1 MVNRGDVVSC
11 PDGAMAVFGF
21 VGIKSWLEQRLTQSR
36 WVATDSSV
44 RKRLCWW
51 IPSSG
56 GKIHALLNCS
66 VSLCRGGRCAHTHTH
81 THTHTESHGGSHT
94 GAFKGTAYRKMKIQ
108 SLFTH
113 RHAVPNHFSVKHKR
127 RNFEEL
133 QLVFFFCLQKALN
146 FQNGYKINRN
156 IT

>member
-21 VGIKSWLEQRLTQSR
+21 VGMKSWLEQRLTQSR

-56 GKIHALLNCS
+56 GKIHPLLNCS
-66 VSLCRGGRCAHTHTH
+66 VSLCRGGRCTHTH
-81 THTHTESHGGSHT
+81 THTLNHTVDHTLGLLKEQLTVKWKSSHYLLTVMLFQTIFLWNTKGEMLKNCT
-94 GAFKGTAYRKMKIQ
+94 GLFF
-108 SLFTH
+108 LFTKG
-113 RHAVPNHFSVKHKR
+113 SKLSKR
-127 RNFEEL
+127 I
-133 QLVFFFCLQKALN
+133 
-146 FQNGYKINRN
+146 QNE
-156 IT
+156 